1 MRDKNTW
8 VAAAQLLPIYPSR
21 TTQRAI
27 LVCGCEI
34 AIPRESK
41 GYYHNRC
48 AARAGAPSVA
58 VDASRVTMP
67 DGTRALVSRVIAPS
81 NPISAPV
88 IDAPAASTL
97 LVDAFGRMVVAR

>member
-1 MRDKNTW
+1 MRDKSTW

-34 AIPRESK
+34 AIPREGK

-48 AARAGAPSVA
+48 AKTTGTSVA
-58 VDASRVTMP
+58 VDASRVQMP
-67 DGTRALVSRVIAPS
+67 DGTRALVSRVIAPTPV
-81 NPISAPV
+81 NAPIV
-88 IDAPAASTL
+88 DAPDARLL
-97 LVDAFGRMVVAR
+97 LVDAFGRALIAR

>member
-1 MRDKNTW
+1 MRDKSTFVN
-8 VAAAQLLPIYPSR
+8 AATLLPIFPSL

-34 AIPRESK
+34 AIPRGGK

-48 AARAGAPSVA
+48 AKRAGAAVA

-67 DGTRALVSRVIAPS
+67 DGTRALVSRVIAAPS
-81 NPISAPV
+81 SINAPV
-88 IDAPAASTL
+88 VDAPAASAL
-97 LVDAFGRMVVAR
+97 LVDAHGRVLIAR

>member
-1 MRDKNTW
+1 MRDKSTW

-34 AIPRESK
+34 AIPREGK

-48 AARAGAPSVA
+48 AQRAGATVA

-67 DGTRALVSRVIAPS
+67 DGSRALVSRVIAS
-81 NPISAPV
+81 SSSVNAPV
-88 IDAPAASTL
+88 IDAPATRAL
-97 LVDAFGRMVVAR
+97 LVDQFGRTIV